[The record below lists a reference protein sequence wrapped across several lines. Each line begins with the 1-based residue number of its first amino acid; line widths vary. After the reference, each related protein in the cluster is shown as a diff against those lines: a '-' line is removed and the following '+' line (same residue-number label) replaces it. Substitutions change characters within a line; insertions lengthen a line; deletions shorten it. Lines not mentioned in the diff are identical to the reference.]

1 VSNVKV
7 FTKHAT
13 VYRLIVFDAKVWVNV
28 SQGRRRVTAF
38 AYKASSLHLWEH
50 GFPVVLRIG
59 MSSVTKQRADIV
71 VFPLFRSRLAMLRS
85 KANWRQGRERPLESR
100 LESI

>member
-1 VSNVKV
+1 MRYVKV

-13 VYRLIVFDAKVWVNV
+13 MYRLIIFDAKVWVDV
-28 SQGRRRVTAF
+28 SQGRRRVKAF

-50 GFPVVLRIG
+50 GFPVVLRVW
-59 MSSVTKQRADIV
+59 MSSVTKQRADIG
-71 VFPLFRSRLAMLRS
+71 VFSFLRSGLVMLRS
-85 KANWRQGRERPLESR
+85 KADWRQCRERPLESR